1 MSDTLATSFGV
12 LNYSG
17 MLFNKGNTRC
27 PLSSIIGGRAK
38 TTNHVEFVTGQEYT
52 TGGGAQ
58 PSISE
63 TASLTAP
70 EASVITRT
78 QKTNVTQIFMEAVGI
93 SYAKQS
99 NMGTLSGLNV
109 ANQQANPIN
118 ELDFQVAAK
127 MQKVNRDI
135 EFTFIQGT
143 YNKATQDSEVNK
155 TRGLVEAVT
164 TNTKAMSSKPLG
176 LWDIADMV
184 KKIYGANAPTD
195 GLCLWCDATTL
206 FQVNADAVQNGLTV
220 VPAAREI
227 NGIALSS
234 VVTPI
239 GVVYLYL
246 GECLPAGTALLLN
259 LNVIAPVYQPVPGKG
274 NFFLEPLAKTG
285 AGEKYQLFG
294 QIGLDHGPEWYH
306 GKFTGIG
313 FNHDDKVSGGKAAYS
328 FQLVDCLNQ
337 TQQMNTSN
345 TNTGSW
351 NGSAMR
357 GRMSTYKSQL
367 PAALRNVI
375 KTVKKKSGT
384 GGGSSSGTQ
393 QTNDDLFLLS
403 EIEIFGT
410 TTYSVAGEGTQYEW
424 YKAGNTKVK
433 KVNGSA
439 DFWWERSPYSG
450 GTNYFCAVS
459 SNGSAGNHY
468 ASNSFGVSF
477 GFCV

>member
-1 MSDTLATSFGV
+1 MADQIATSFGV

-38 TTNHVEFVTGQEYT
+38 TTNHVEFVTGQEYN
-52 TGGGAQ
+52 GGGAGSQ
-58 PSISE
+58 PAISE

-70 EASVITRT
+70 EATVVTRT
-78 QKTNVTQIFMEAVGI
+78 QKTNVTQIFQESVGI

-109 ANQQANPIN
+109 AGQQANPIN

-143 YNKATQDSEVNK
+143 YNKATSDATVNK
-155 TRGLVEAVT
+155 TRGLVEAIT
-164 TNTKAMSSKPLG
+164 TNVTAMASKPLG

-184 KKIYGANAPTD
+184 KKVYGANAPTD
-195 GLCLWCDATTL
+195 GLCLWCDAVTL

-274 NFFLEPLAKTG
+274 NFFLEPLAKVG

-306 GKFTGIG
+306 GKFTGI
-313 FNHDDKVSGGKAAYS
+313 
-328 FQLVDCLNQ
+328 
-337 TQQMNTSN
+337 
-345 TNTGSW
+345 
-351 NGSAMR
+351 
-357 GRMSTYKSQL
+357 STEFTA
-367 PAALRNVI
+367 P
-375 KTVKKKSGT
+375 
-384 GGGSSSGTQ
+384 
-393 QTNDDLFLLS
+393 
-403 EIEIFGT
+403 
-410 TTYSVAGEGTQYEW
+410 TYSRSVYVAN
-424 YKAGNTKVK
+424 A
-433 KVNGSA
+433 A
-439 DFWWERSPYSG
+439 DFPG
-450 GTNYFCAVS
+450 
-459 SNGSAGNHY
+459 GSAG
-468 ASNSFGVSF
+468 
-477 GFCV
+477 